1 MQKKMQKALNKQI
14 NEELYSAYSYLAM
27 AAEADR
33 MKLPGFVN
41 WFKMQYQEELAHA
54 DRFFNFILERDGEVE
69 LDAIA
74 KPELR
79 DETPLSLFEKA
90 LEHEQHITQCIFNLK
105 DLARAESDYA
115 TDVFLEWFVHVDK
128 WLHGVIFVFLAIWFA
143 GQYRRRSYWR
153 IGLGLIA
160 FGVLIEACQRLVT
173 YRSADV
179 FDIAADAAGIAIG
192 LAIALSGLGG
202 WSMWVENRFSK
213 EKASVDI
220 D

>member
-1 MQKKMQKALNKQI
+1 MLPLRHAVRWRIAGIILLI
-14 NEELYSAYSYLAM
+14 AVLAAM
-27 AAEADR
+27 LMPAVW
-33 MKLPGFVN
+33 MFPTK
-41 WFKMQYQEELAHA
+41 
-54 DRFFNFILERDGEVE
+54 GE
-69 LDAIA
+69 
-74 KPELR
+74 
-79 DETPLSLFEKA
+79 
-90 LEHEQHITQCIFNLK
+90 
-105 DLARAESDYA
+105 
-115 TDVFLEWFVHVDK
+115 FLEWVVHVDK